1 MSKLKA
7 VCSDRRNGAMRADND
22 ISFILPMSICDCH
35 SVSSVGPGNSSPLN
49 FFGQLQIDP
58 PNRGVTWL
66 HSYDICM
73 QRISRIFCS
82 RQCHYVTTHFRT
94 LLPLKCP
101 QDKNNS
107 LEGNGRDRH
116 VHSAQSK
123 KGTPHPMRSTSIQLS
138 MMSNKNLRTNDGL
151 VLEQLLLLLKQLHVQ
166 QPASSTDLP
175 YLAVPFSSS
184 HLQSAFSYQHSATQ
198 NRNDDQLGTKHLEGQ
213 N

>member
-1 MSKLKA
+1 
-7 VCSDRRNGAMRADND
+7 MRADND

-58 PNRGVTWL
+58 PNKGVTWL

-184 HLQSAFSYQHSATQ
+184 HLQSAFSYQHSVKKLWPA
-198 NRNDDQLGTKHLEGQ
+198 
-213 N
+213 

>member
-1 MSKLKA
+1 VVHRSIYQLPDTPSLLVIVEACFVVSKLKA

-49 FFGQLQIDP
+49 FFGQLQIHP
-58 PNRGVTWL
+58 PNKGVIWL

-166 QPASSTDLP
+166 QPA
-175 YLAVPFSSS
+175 
-184 HLQSAFSYQHSATQ
+184 
-198 NRNDDQLGTKHLEGQ
+198 
-213 N
+213 